1 MLCGQGIG
9 KRWISRSHYQSKL
22 LKWYY
27 AEGLRPQFA
36 LGMHE
41 PELLQAEGPQEN
53 LAKINCAHQ
62 QCHSHDYLILFYQQ
76 VEVKR
81 LHLADI

>member
-1 MLCGQGIG
+1 
-9 KRWISRSHYQSKL
+9 
-22 LKWYY
+22 
-27 AEGLRPQFA
+27 
-36 LGMHE
+36 MHE